1 VMDIYNNLYEE
12 YIRRAVG
19 LLHKYNPEGKEEK
32 TQYKNKLAE
41 FIVKNVNNRI
51 SNIFDR
57 NRKYLTTLKENLI
70 NAGKSVY
77 EIKFVSISRVLID
90 TSSPLGWLIDEVG
103 IIWDPLLE
111 TPYIP
116 STQIMGS
123 FRAAIEMMDTRSKE
137 QSTKFKDAIWTNYK
151 EKEKKKERLAI
162 INFSSAYPIEFR
174 KSSGK
179 NMTNE
184 FSENLLLEREV
195 ITPMYG
201 ENLAETDIIPR
212 PIQLIVISR
221 NVIFKTLLVIDSMR
235 LHDEALLK
243 YVAENLGIERNYPL
257 VIDKLKQWAI
267 RYLKVAIEEIG
278 IGSKTSSN
286 YGFFEL
292 L

>member
-1 VMDIYNNLYEE
+1 MMDIYNNLYEE

-19 LLHKYNPEGKEEK
+19 LLHKYNLKDKEEK
-32 TQYKNKLAE
+32 TQYKNELAE

-77 EIKFVSISRVLID
+77 EIKFVSTSRVLID

-116 STQIMGS
+116 STQIMGAL
-123 FRAAIEMMDTRSKE
+123 RAAITIDSDYKLIE
-137 QSTKFKDAIWTNYK
+137 AIWGNPK
-151 EKEKKKERLAI
+151 DVSKNKLALLH
-162 INFSSAYPIEFR
+162 FSSAYPIQIADVSEITDITESR
-174 KSSGK
+174 KSG
-179 NMTNE
+179 
-184 FSENLLLEREV
+184 LLEREV

-201 ENLAETDIIPR
+201 DSPKETETMPK
-212 PIQLIVISR
+212 PVQFIVISR
-221 NVIFKTLLVIDSMR
+221 NIVFEALLVIDTPR
-235 LHDEALLK
+235 LFTEEVLK
-243 YVAENLGIERNYPL
+243 YVAEKVDVNENIT
-257 VIDKLKQWAI
+257 VIIDRLKKKI
-267 RYLKVAIEEIG
+267 MSYLRVAVEDIG
-278 IGSKTSSN
+278 FGSKTSSN
-286 YGFFEL
+286 YGLFKL